1 MKKVTGIEIEIGGKK
16 VLLSEDEARQLYS
29 DLDGLFGVHPPI
41 PWTIPYPVYGP
52 IPQPI
57 RYPEITW
64 SDHTSADPLP
74 PFPVT
79 TC

>member
-16 VLLSEDEARQLYS
+16 VVLGEDEARQLHS
-29 DLDGLFGVHPPI
+29 DLDRLFGRPAPGM
-41 PWTIPYPVYGP
+41 IPYPQVHGP

-57 RYPEITW
+57 RYPEIIW
-64 SDHTSADPLP
+64 GDHTNADTLP
-74 PFPVT
+74 PFPIT

>member
-16 VLLSEDEARQLYS
+16 VVLGEDEARQLHS
-29 DLDGLFGVHPPI
+29 DLDRLFGRPAPGMV
-41 PWTIPYPVYGP
+41 PYPQVYGP
-52 IPQPI
+52 ITQPI
-57 RYPEITW
+57 RLPEITW
-64 SDHTSADPLP
+64 GDHTSADPLP